1 MTASEHEPSDRN
13 IYEKLSNEIV
23 LDSNLLESIVD
34 DTAKGVKQINKEVID
49 ELNFAASYK
58 LLSTRMRSLWYWGGF
73 YRFLTSLF
81 TATNFCN
88 GERWARR
95 GTSHEGENDHQIK
108 IRGSSSSLNASKDRH
123 KYKLSL
129 TSTYYMSFW
138 IDTVYRTF

>member
-58 LLSTRMRSLWYWGGF
+58 LLSTRMRSL
-73 YRFLTSLF
+73 
-81 TATNFCN
+81 
-88 GERWARR
+88 
-95 GTSHEGENDHQIK
+95 
-108 IRGSSSSLNASKDRH
+108 
-123 KYKLSL
+123 
-129 TSTYYMSFW
+129 
-138 IDTVYRTF
+138 